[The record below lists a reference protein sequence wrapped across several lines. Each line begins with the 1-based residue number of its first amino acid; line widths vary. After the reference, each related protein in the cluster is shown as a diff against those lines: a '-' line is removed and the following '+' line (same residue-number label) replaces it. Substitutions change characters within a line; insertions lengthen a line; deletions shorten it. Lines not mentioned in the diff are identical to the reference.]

1 MKENSDLFPFVS
13 VILFPTLYHFN
24 QCGLRS
30 SVGISKF
37 YIFRSFEKVQSE
49 VSSYSKGLQSVSD
62 IASDDFS
69 QEQEK
74 PEPMTLVFC
83 DLDFFAYVFEK
94 VTLRSKAI
102 LTECGYLTSVFKM

>member
-1 MKENSDLFPFVS
+1 MAYLSSIFLGHLKRYRVKYPLTVRACSQFL
-13 VILFPTLYHFN
+13 TL
-24 QCGLRS
+24 
-30 SVGISKF
+30 
-37 YIFRSFEKVQSE
+37 
-49 VSSYSKGLQSVSD
+49 LQM
-62 IASDDFS
+62 IFS